1 MAEKRRRK
9 SNYSPEFMDKAV
21 DIALASV
28 LPDKEVARLLGVNA
42 STLATWKGKRARM
55 IIGPQ
60 QPQEAMSF
68 EIEEEQD
75 ATDVSD
81 NESFD
86 ASPYEAS
93 DEPIPPQPDASS
105 QDASSQDA
113 SSQHEDAKL
122 ILNDV
127 AKLIPEE
134 INQLRRENLRLKNEK
149 DVLQEALII
158 LAGSYLR
165 A

>member
-42 STLATWKGKRARM
+42 SWLPWKGKRARM

-75 ATDVSD
+75 ADVSD

-86 ASPYEAS
+86 TSPYEAS
-93 DEPIPPQPDASS
+93 DEPILPQPDAP
-105 QDASSQDA
+105 
-113 SSQHEDAKL
+113 SQHEDAKL

>member
-1 MAEKRRRK
+1 MVEKRRRK

-42 STLATWKGKRARM
+42 STLATWKGKRTRM

-75 ATDVSD
+75 AADVSD

-86 ASPYEAS
+86 TSPYEAS
-93 DEPIPPQPDASS
+93 DEPIPPQPDEP
-105 QDASSQDA
+105 
-113 SSQHEDAKL
+113 SQHEDVKL

>member
-21 DIALASV
+21 DIALASI

-75 ATDVSD
+75 AADVSD

-105 QDASSQDA
+105 QDAP
-113 SSQHEDAKL
+113 SQHEDVKL

>member
-9 SNYSPEFMDKAV
+9 PNYSPEFMDKAV

-42 STLATWKGKRARM
+42 STLATWKGKRVRM
-55 IIGPQ
+55 MIGPQ

-68 EIEEEQD
+68 EIEEEQEAD
-75 ATDVSD
+75 ISD
-81 NESFD
+81 NEPFD
-86 ASPYEAS
+86 TSLPEGTDGSSPSQS
-93 DEPIPPQPDASS
+93 DAPS
-105 QDASSQDA
+105 QR
-113 SSQHEDAKL
+113 EDAKL